1 MTMLTTVPNGTDFAT
16 IKEIIDRD
24 GGIIIEN

>member
-1 MTMLTTVPNGTDFAT
+1 MGLVTVPNGTDFAV

-24 GGIIIEN
+24 GGVIIEN